1 MHHAKACWLTNLY
14 YIYATTAIALSWEL
28 YLINNLIKVTKS
40 LGFSDFFSLA
50 KLLEILWKCE
60 GDLMV
65 RLLLVESSVIFF
77 YIIFLMHYTVIIN
90 YQLFWKNNFFAIKR
104 KQEAKNCFKSL
115 ILSVFTSVASRLKS
129 EQKEKE
135 K

>member
-40 LGFSDFFSLA
+40 LGFSGFFSLA

-104 KQEAKNCFKSL
+104 KQGVKNCFKSL

>member
-104 KQEAKNCFKSL
+104 KQGVKNCFKSL

>member
-1 MHHAKACWLTNLY
+1 MHHAKTCWLTNLY

-104 KQEAKNCFKSL
+104 KQGVKNCFKSL

>member
-1 MHHAKACWLTNLY
+1 MHHVKACWLTNLY
-14 YIYATTAIALSWEL
+14 YIYTTTAIALSWEL

-104 KQEAKNCFKSL
+104 KQGVKNCFKSL

>member
-1 MHHAKACWLTNLY
+1 
-14 YIYATTAIALSWEL
+14 
-28 YLINNLIKVTKS
+28 
-40 LGFSDFFSLA
+40 
-50 KLLEILWKCE
+50 
-60 GDLMV
+60 MV

-104 KQEAKNCFKSL
+104 KQGVKNCFKSL

>member
-28 YLINNLIKVTKS
+28 YLIKNLIKVTKS

-104 KQEAKNCFKSL
+104 KQGVKNCFKSL